1 MVERVKLENKMLTLE
16 FSNLKQVT
24 ESWLAERDTLVK
36 KIIDLENKIADI
48 KKDSS
53 FRAAYLEDQLE
64 IM

>member
-53 FRAAYLEDQLE
+53 LRAAYLEDQLE